1 MTGVDLDVSI
11 ALARGQGLTV
21 YAAAYLEL
29 AMRTGVPLATKD
41 VALAAGARSLGVE
54 VAGL

>member
-21 YAAAYLEL
+21 YDAAYLEL